1 MGKIF
6 GISDLPV
13 TIFTTPFESLRAPKP
28 TNLETLKIFEQT
40 NLKSDTIAISKK
52 NIKTNFISRIVNGFV
67 KRGK

>member
-13 TIFTTPFESLRAPKP
+13 SIFTTPLESLRASKP
-28 TNLETLKIFEQT
+28 ISLEPLKIFEQT
-40 NLKSDTIAISKK
+40 NLKSDTITISKK
-52 NIKTNFISRIVNGFV
+52 NIKTNFISRIVNGFI